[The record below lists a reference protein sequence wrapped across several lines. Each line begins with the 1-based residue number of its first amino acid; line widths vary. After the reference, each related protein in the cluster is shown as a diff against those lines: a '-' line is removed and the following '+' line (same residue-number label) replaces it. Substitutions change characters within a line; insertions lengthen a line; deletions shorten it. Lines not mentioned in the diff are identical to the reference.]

1 MLSVLFSWFLPFVI
15 THFYTV
21 VSIFRD
27 WFRRIG
33 MKPHDW
39 RVGFLHLL
47 AIAHNTLSSVKLY
60 LSLSE
65 VDIYMH
71 DSSFDH
77 LM

>member
-15 THFYTV
+15 IHCYTV
-21 VSIFRD
+21 VSILLV

-39 RVGFLHLL
+39 RVGILHLL
-47 AIAHNTLSSVKLY
+47 AIAQITFSSVKLY

-65 VDIYMH
+65 VD
-71 DSSFDH
+71 FFRA
-77 LM
+77 